1 MTTNRPLPSN
11 AAYPAAAMPPSWFDR
26 FGKEHS
32 VIGWLGMY
40 AGTIIVVVGSY
51 PAGEAL
57 GRVLYRFL
65 Y

>member
-1 MTTNRPLPSN
+1 MTTNMPRPGH
-11 AAYPAAAMPPSWFDR
+11 AASPAAARPPSWFDR